1 MLCYGCT
8 VHKSQGLTL
17 DTVEVHAQDMF
28 HPSLLPV
35 AISRVRTSQGLRITG
50 FRKSNIIKPDQEL
63 LKAIASHGLGEVPDD
78 ISCCRRRDDTIGE
91 NDFDIIIS
99 DDEEE
104 DNLFWETSCNIPQAS
119 ANTNRTPVVHVLSQ
133 QRHKSPVTFTQQGI
147 NNDIDELMQMD
158 LNEIYQEFLEKITSL
173 YVLHVAGQ
181 IKSDDANGKVF
192 SGLISDVHKY
202 LTEYVSPILTARKV
216 PNKYHKYLR
225 AMFLQMMQDWLT
237 SEREKQAKDTIDNML
252 AAPIQPGS
260 SAGDG
265 AIRRVAGITLYKL
278 SRNYTKLVQ
287 QYQGTADLGNSSY
300 LRIKHLNAIILDCR
314 CSITDVQNGK
324 YPHTARQTSKK
335 SSRCGENTQV
345 TDEFLEFFIE
355 LDKKRQLI
363 QTISNGLLI
372 GSTILRHSY
381 LSLMMD
387 SSLRDMLYN
396 CLSSRLAEFTEC
408 VDEFYSD
415 IVRRFLLVGNNA
427 YRKGILTHLNDKSLA
442 HRKKIEASS
451 ETSGVK
457 RRKKNAKV
465 CALKLEKLKYL
476 FVNLSPMKGRIPLII
491 NFSYYLLFY
500 RITTDNG
507 KRSI

>member
-1 MLCYGCT
+1 M
-8 VHKSQGLTL
+8 
-17 DTVEVHAQDMF
+17 
-28 HPSLLPV
+28 
-35 AISRVRTSQGLRITG
+35 
-50 FRKSNIIKPDQEL
+50 
-63 LKAIASHGLGEVPDD
+63 
-78 ISCCRRRDDTIGE
+78 
-91 NDFDIIIS
+91 
-99 DDEEE
+99 
-104 DNLFWETSCNIPQAS
+104 
-119 ANTNRTPVVHVLSQ
+119 
-133 QRHKSPVTFTQQGI
+133 
-147 NNDIDELMQMD
+147 
-158 LNEIYQEFLEKITSL
+158 
-173 YVLHVAGQ
+173 
-181 IKSDDANGKVF
+181 
-192 SGLISDVHKY
+192 
-202 LTEYVSPILTARKV
+202 
-216 PNKYHKYLR
+216 
-225 AMFLQMMQDWLT
+225 
-237 SEREKQAKDTIDNML
+237 
-252 AAPIQPGS
+252 
-260 SAGDG
+260 
-265 AIRRVAGITLYKL
+265 YKL

-335 SSRCGENTQV
+335 SSRCVENTQA
-345 TDEFLEFFIE
+345 TEEFLEFFSE

-363 QTISNGLLI
+363 LTISNGLLI

-457 RRKKNAKV
+457 RCKKNAKV

-476 FVNLSPMKGRIPLII
+476 FVNLSLMKGRIPLII